1 MLRVAVLEA
10 SQLWEVDV
18 CILAS
23 NPHYRF
29 FSWFFPRAA
38 RQNLEWKLGFEAICI
53 QYGSHNASNYQYR
66 YLLKSS
72 LHTMQGILS
81 ESYLLRGG
89 ATYKPPTISTGINVH
104 DNMSCCLYTTCEQT
118 SGADRSRIRR
128 NPRCQPNHRLYIDHV
143 KDTHSNL
150 PPVNSSATYF

>member
-1 MLRVAVLEA
+1 MYTSLEPPLQIFFLIFPQSWETKSGMESQGSKLYVYNMGHTMLVTT
-10 SQLWEVDV
+10 ST
-18 CILAS
+18 
-23 NPHYRF
+23 
-29 FSWFFPRAA
+29 
-38 RQNLEWKLGFEAICI
+38 GT
-53 QYGSHNASNYQYR
+53 
-66 YLLKSS
+66 YLPKSS

-89 ATYKPPTISTGINVH
+89 ATYKPPTISTGINAH